1 MELTGGARLAVTEGE
16 GVIARLRKL
25 EEEAAFGKYAKAAQ
39 AGMGRARARSLRE
52 KWGAGGAGWAER
64 PDGPAGRWAD
74 WAESEGKIL
83 FRIKFDF

>member
-1 MELTGGARLAVTEGE
+1 MKTRQTPGLDGPVGRFRPAGQKGG
-16 GVIARLRKL
+16 
-25 EEEAAFGKYAKAAQ
+25 
-39 AGMGRARARSLRE
+39 
-52 KWGAGGAGWAER
+52 GGGGQAER